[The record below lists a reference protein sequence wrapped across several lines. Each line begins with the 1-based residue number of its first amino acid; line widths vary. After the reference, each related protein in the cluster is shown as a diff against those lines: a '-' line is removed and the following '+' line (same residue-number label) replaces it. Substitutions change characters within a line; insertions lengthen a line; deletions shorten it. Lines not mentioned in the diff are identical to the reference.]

1 MANSSRSIVLA
12 AGGLL
17 LLGACTYNPA
27 PAPAPAAVVVQERAP
42 PATVVSPGSSVVIQP
57 RY

>member
-1 MANSSRSIVLA
+1 MARSLNAILFA

-27 PAPAPAAVVVQERAP
+27 PAPAPVVVQERVMP
-42 PATVVSPGSSVVIQP
+42 TTVVPPGSSVVIQ
-57 RY
+57 RGY